1 MKENSRDDL
10 HLSGK
15 KNTEVPE
22 YEYMSF
28 RKIIKG
34 VRYKSYEESY
44 DECTCDNK
52 MKVNNEN
59 GDARWRCL
67 GND

>member
-1 MKENSRDDL
+1 MCPLIE
-10 HLSGK
+10 
-15 KNTEVPE
+15 
-22 YEYMSF
+22 

-52 MKVNNEN
+52 MKMNNES
-59 GDARWRCL
+59 GDARVTV
-67 GND
+67 NETK